1 MCVSPIVGALA
12 LERGTGVN
20 PIRPIIRHGAGP
32 LLLFLFWWCTTPKG
46 RRKERTF
53 AYPPHPGPRSRKKKR
68 PADCL
73 SDGSSFQAQ
82 SHISSLFLF
91 SSSLPP
97 WKLQRVSGSYDGLA
111 YDLQRGGRR
120 IERRGKRE
128 SANAL
133 FIDAATSP
141 VGAATERTPVQP
153 FFRKKGV
160 KREEERVLM
169 DQWQD
174 FLILLCSAAHSQLC
188 TKKKSKIA
196 GDHRNSKWSV
206 KVGLLTR
213 FSLIFL
219 FWRGFYWH
227 FATTRLVSFHVSP
240 HASLDIKRLVTFS
253 SFLLLLPV
261 VLYISSSTDCPVG
274 TCHFTFSSIRR
285 DDIVGGLDVSARN
298 NGQPTSSVFFPLCQ

>member
-1 MCVSPIVGALA
+1 MTCREG
-12 LERGTGVN
+12 GG
-20 PIRPIIRHGAGP
+20 G
-32 LLLFLFWWCTTPKG
+32 
-46 RRKERTF
+46 
-53 AYPPHPGPRSRKKKR
+53 
-68 PADCL
+68 L
-73 SDGSSFQAQ
+73 SDEVKGNRLMHFLSMLLHLRSVQQLKEPQF
-82 SHISSLFLF
+82 SHF
-91 SSSLPP
+91 S
-97 WKLQRVSGSYDGLA
+97 
-111 YDLQRGGRR
+111 
-120 IERRGKRE
+120 E
-128 SANAL
+128 
-133 FIDAATSP
+133 
-141 VGAATERTPVQP
+141 
-153 FFRKKGV
+153 KKGV
-160 KREEERVLM
+160 KRGEERVLM